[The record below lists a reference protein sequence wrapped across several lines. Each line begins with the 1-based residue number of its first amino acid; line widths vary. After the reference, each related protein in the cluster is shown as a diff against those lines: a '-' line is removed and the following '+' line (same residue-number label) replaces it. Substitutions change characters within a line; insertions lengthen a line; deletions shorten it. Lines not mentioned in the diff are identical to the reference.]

1 MKNKN
6 IFLSFIFASVVATA
20 LCTVNELLCIDGKT
34 GFIISD
40 MKTLS
45 VTLTVITLLIAL
57 ACCVCSFFARQSI
70 SEKLPKSIPLVILSL
85 LIGLLA
91 VADAFVFRSSDY
103 TPGFLKVAIYISAA
117 AAAIFFVT
125 YFVAALFGVE
135 ISKFSFAVPLLY
147 YAIRLIRIF
156 AKMTSVT
163 LIFNH
168 AFSLL
173 ASCAAVLF
181 FLQFAKFANGFIGK
195 KENIKTLSF
204 ASLCA
209 IFSFGTSVPQIVK
222 YYTDGTAL
230 QEDAVSLLIHFV
242 TGVFALCFVYACFVK
257 EQTE

>member
-6 IFLSFIFASVVATA
+6 IFFTFISASVAATA
-20 LCTVNELLCIDGKT
+20 FCTANELLCIDGKT

-45 VTLTVITLLIAL
+45 VTLTVITLLVAL
-57 ACCVCSFFARQSI
+57 VCCVCSFFAREKS
-70 SEKLPKSIPLVILSL
+70 SENIPKNIPLIILSL
-85 LIGLLA
+85 LIGLLT

-103 TPGFLKVAIYISAA
+103 TPGFLKGAIYISSAL
-117 AAAIFFVT
+117 AAIFFVT
-125 YFVAALFGVE
+125 YFVAALFAVE

-181 FLQFAKFANGFIGK
+181 FLQFAKYANGFIGE
-195 KENIKTLSF
+195 KENKKTLCY

-209 IFSFGTSVPQIVK
+209 TFSFGTSVPQIVK
-222 YYTDGTAL
+222 YYTDSAPL
-230 QEDAVSLLIHFV
+230 QEDAVSLLVHFV
-242 TGVFALCFVYACFVK
+242 TGIFALCFVYACFVK
-257 EQTE
+257 EQAE